1 MEDPRQAFL
10 DDVRRYV
17 EAGHRL
23 AAGVTE
29 FMEMNEAAL
38 VDLEGGMSITES
50 FALRDSAGWSRRV
63 ASLLDDFETCRR
75 DTRNSAAAA
84 LLEEGRTV
92 TDIGRAF
99 GVSHQLASRFA
110 KGAAATGHLGDAVP
124 DGVGA
129 GDGDVPGGQPESAA
143 R

>member
-1 MEDPRQAFL
+1 MPDPRQAFL
-10 DDVRRYV
+10 DDVRRYI
-17 EAGHRL
+17 EAGERL
-23 AAGVTE
+23 ATE
-29 FMEMNEAAL
+29 VFAFNRMNQGAL
-38 VDLEGGMSITES
+38 EDLEGGMSITES
-50 FALRDSAGWSRRV
+50 FRVRDSAGWSRRV
-63 ASLLDDFETCRR
+63 SSLLDDFEACRR
-75 DTRNSAAAA
+75 ETRNSAAAA

-110 KGAAATGHLGDAVP
+110 KGAAATGLLGDAVP
-124 DGVGA
+124 DGVGV